1 MADGQS
7 KTYPCIEVYLR
18 TDRKWAWR
26 LRAGNE
32 QIIATD
38 GGQGYDN
45 KSDAVNMA
53 DRIIRK
59 CEFSDVEIWR
69 PKD

>member
-1 MADGQS
+1 MAEEK
-7 KTYPCIEVYLR
+7 KTYPCIEVYER
-18 TDRKWAWR
+18 TDDRWAWR

-38 GGQGYDN
+38 GSQGYES
-45 KSDAVNMA
+45 KAAAVDMA
-53 DRIIRK
+53 DRIVRK
-59 CEFSDVEIWR
+59 CEFSSVDIWR